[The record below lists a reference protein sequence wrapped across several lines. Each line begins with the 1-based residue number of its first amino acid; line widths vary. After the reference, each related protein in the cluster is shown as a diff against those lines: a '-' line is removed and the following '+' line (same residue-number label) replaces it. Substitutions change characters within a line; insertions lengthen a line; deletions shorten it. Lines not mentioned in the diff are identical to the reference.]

1 MNQKGKVAR
10 LVSYRIMNYNG
21 FTFNKLDFL
30 RKHLKDAVLG
40 IPTDYG
46 IYQWVYWPEFD
57 KNTITPTQLV
67 DLIKNY
73 SKHNF
78 YIEEEFLGTFKFQA
92 KIWEQGFRDNDNMF
106 GLSDKKHKELENYLS
121 DRTNIDFFS
130 TFFKEIC
137 FIKPFYLGKADN
149 LRSRLSQHFNSKS
162 NIVPQIIAKAI
173 PEKDIWVGYK
183 PISKPASGSK
193 INTIFEEIYSR
204 RVKPGLSIK
213 PN

>member
-1 MNQKGKVAR
+1 MTLRAKAVQLVLYRKMNH
-10 LVSYRIMNYNG
+10 NG
-21 FTFNKLDFL
+21 FIFNKLDFL
-30 RKHLKDAVLG
+30 RKNLKDAALG

-57 KNTITPTQLV
+57 ENTITLGQLV

-106 GLSDKKHKELENYLS
+106 GLSDKNHKELEAYLS
-121 DRTNIDFFS
+121 ERTNIQFFS
-130 TFFKEIC
+130 TFFQEIC

-149 LRSRLSQHFNSKS
+149 LRSRLLQHFDSKS
-162 NIVPQIIAKAI
+162 NVVPQIIAKAI

-183 PISKPASGSK
+183 PISKPAPGSK
-193 INTIFEEIYSR
+193 INTIFEEIYAR